1 MAVVKSGNRRRKLRA
16 GEKAEI
22 VNDDIIELIPGNYF
36 YKYVLITPNSNLQKR
51 GCFEGRENG
60 TGESKRK
67 KIREGISSSSKVFD
81 FFFSV
86 YFLFVYLFI

>member
-1 MAVVKSGNRRRKLRA
+1 MVVVKSGNKRRRLRT
-16 GEKAEI
+16 GEKEEI

-60 TGESKRK
+60 VGESKRK
-67 KIREGISSSSKVFD
+67 KIREGISSSSKVI
-81 FFFSV
+81 FFLV
-86 YFLFVYLFI
+86 YFFV

>member
-1 MAVVKSGNRRRKLRA
+1 VAVVKSGKRRRKLRA

-22 VNDDIIELIPGNYF
+22 INDDIIELIPGNYF

-51 GCFEGRENG
+51 GCFEGRENSI
-60 TGESKRK
+60 GESKRK

-81 FFFSV
+81 
-86 YFLFVYLFI
+86 LFIVCVI